1 MFLYSNLEENA
12 AGGFLDDWKSPSVSL
27 PRSLSGQEKRRG
39 GDEETAIGGASV
51 SVTLFDIGRPKDVFR
66 LQMRKFFLRIGC
78 LFFVFKP

>member
-1 MFLYSNLEENA
+1 MIGKVHRLA
-12 AGGFLDDWKSPSVSL
+12 CLDLFQARKKEGV
-27 PRSLSGQEKRRG
+27 GTK
-39 GDEETAIGGASV
+39 ETAIGGASV